1 MKNENLKPEGILRL
15 LEVDAV
21 LIPIK
26 KGTKA
31 SSVKGWSKLEFKRT
45 QVATCQRRLEAAP
58 AIAVCLGSQSEGI
71 CSIDF
76 DDDSALVEFIDLNPS
91 LKTSLTTTGK
101 RGCNIWLK
109 ITGDYPR
116 TKTLKR
122 GDDPL
127 GEWRSSGGYTIISG
141 LHPDG
146 VSYKVLVDG
155 HPMSMDFEAINWPE
169 SWTSPEVNTPSS
181 SSPLSEYSVISET
194 SEPSIYQT
202 PKTLIE
208 RDLEARI
215 AREKLAKDVKLSKFY
230 DRYISRIFTPKQ
242 GSRNKSLMDMV
253 TFLFHT
259 VGRTRLIELV
269 TAFHQTNYDI
279 FIDPLTHH
287 MNEATAHLE
296 ALEENFL
303 TKLSP
308 SELAIV
314 QQLPP
319 QHLEAF
325 RICRDLALADR
336 EESPVGK
343 FFISF
348 NELAERLATSP
359 AQAGRVI
366 EALISLETF
375 EVILKGRRYQKG
387 RKPSATLYRWLVA
400 DEKLRSNASKP
411 AVFRA
416 SDECDEGR
424 RRLESI
430 LVANRTQRVLSR
442 GVVLVSLASLHFFRY
457 S

>member
-1 MKNENLKPEGILRL
+1 MNSLNPEEILDL
-15 LEVDAV
+15 LQTNAV

-26 KGTKA
+26 GGSKA
-31 SSVKGWSKLEFKRT
+31 SSVKGWSKLEFKKT
-45 QVATCQRRLEAAP
+45 QVETYQRRLAAAP

-71 CSIDF
+71 CSIDY

-116 TKTLKR
+116 TKKLKR
-122 GDDPL
+122 GDDPI
-127 GEWRSSGGYTIISG
+127 GEWRASGGYTIISG

-146 VSYKVLVDG
+146 VAYKVLVDA
-155 HPMSMDFEAINWPE
+155 PPLSIDFGEINWPG
-169 SWTSPEVNTPSS
+169 SWNSPEVIPSFS
-181 SSPLSEYSVISET
+181 SLPLSEDSVFSD
-194 SEPSIYQT
+194 SSVSSIYQK
-202 PKTLIE
+202 PKSLIE
-208 RDLEARI
+208 RDSEARI

-242 GSRNKSLMDMV
+242 GSRNKSLVDMV

-269 TAFHQTNYDI
+269 AAFHQTNYDI
-279 FIDPLTHH
+279 FIDSLTHH

-296 ALEENFL
+296 ALEEDFL

-325 RICRDLALADR
+325 RICRDLALAERD
-336 EESPVGK
+336 ESPAGE

-359 AQAGRVI
+359 TQAGRVI

-375 EVILKGRRYQKG
+375 KVILKGRRYQKG
-387 RKPSATLYRWLVA
+387 RKPSATLYRWLV
-400 DEKLRSNASKP
+400 DS
-411 AVFRA
+411 
-416 SDECDEGR
+416 
-424 RRLESI
+424 
-430 LVANRTQRVLSR
+430 
-442 GVVLVSLASLHFFRY
+442 
-457 S
+457 